1 MPVSFPYLVLLF
13 SCWLMLWSAWGES
26 KCPENFKPKS
36 QNQIQK
42 LNLSEL
48 QTTFGLKAQFSPFS
62 IWPSLTLSLCFPSL
76 FHWSRLAQSSQPNPR
91 PKWHVSVHPLF
102 SCNSLF
108 FYSFLFPTMQCFSGS
123 AAAASTREQ
132 VDGGGS
138 SGKDAPGSVGRSKG
152 RRCPRAAR
160 RQRKRS
166 WGSWGS
172 WWRTGWRIQDG
183 IKISYYTHLNSKTEV
198 FRLLDPVWIGK
209 VLELK
214 KVPSL
219 KLLAPP
225 CLVKGLRGTF
235 SH

>member
-108 FYSFLFPTMQCFSGS
+108 FFFPTTQCFSGS
-123 AAAASTREQ
+123 A
-132 VDGGGS
+132 GGGLHEGA
-138 SGKDAPGSVGRSKG
+138 SGWRQQW
-152 RRCPRAAR
+152 RQRCPRV
-160 RQRKRS
+160 
-166 WGSWGS
+166 G
-172 WWRTGWRIQDG
+172 
-183 IKISYYTHLNSKTEV
+183 
-198 FRLLDPVWIGK
+198 RLEG
-209 VLELK
+209 
-214 KVPSL
+214 
-219 KLLAPP
+219 
-225 CLVKGLRGTF
+225 
-235 SH
+235 